1 MSCSNMTLGPRV
13 EHKMLIHS
21 PPLCWC
27 SPKQWLWWVDYTW
40 TGTPECNL
48 GVGHFHEV
56 ACLVTLSSLTK
67 SILHEIWNTAIEKCM
82 YFPTFCWTQPIVNRY
97 ETIPTRIQVPIALSS
112 ISSSHRC
119 VLLKSARSS
128 KTRPSL
134 VREGEKVVTKRKFLV
149 IVHTLANIP
158 TPSHLRLTWRKL
170 SCNDLKTLRFEK
182 KRTRDLVLME
192 TVDNKQIWGGNEPG
206 KHLLLLQN
214 MKLAK
219 QFPSDSQL
227 SVLQGIGLQQQR
239 ERLFWQIGFALIGFW
254 LLPPMMDMSHLYQF
268 YHLYLYQCTKK
279 DGFSVTLVGTHSR
292 VVSR

>member
-27 SPKQWLWWVDYTW
+27 SSKQWLWWVDYTW

-119 VLLKSARSS
+119 VSVKSARSS
-128 KTRPSL
+128 KTRPSM
-134 VREGEKVVTKRKFLV
+134 VREGGDEEE
-149 IVHTLANIP
+149 IP
-158 TPSHLRLTWRKL
+158 CYRS
-170 SCNDLKTLRFEK
+170 
-182 KRTRDLVLME
+182 
-192 TVDNKQIWGGNEPG
+192 
-206 KHLLLLQN
+206 
-214 MKLAK
+214 
-219 QFPSDSQL
+219 
-227 SVLQGIGLQQQR
+227 
-239 ERLFWQIGFALIGFW
+239 
-254 LLPPMMDMSHLYQF
+254 
-268 YHLYLYQCTKK
+268 
-279 DGFSVTLVGTHSR
+279 HSR
-292 VVSR
+292 QHSNTFASPPHLKKVIMQWFENTEIREKEKSWPGLDGDCG